1 MTIMADMGIFRTTIA
16 IENPLSPGL
25 IREITDV
32 MVDTGSEYTWVPRPI
47 LEAIG
52 LTPKRKARFAT
63 ADGRILE
70 RDVAFA
76 NVHASGVAAPD
87 IVVFAEP
94 GDMTLLGAR
103 ALEGLN
109 LRVDVIL
116 KALVPAGPVPAACS
130 VG

>member
-1 MTIMADMGIFRTTIA
+1 VTDRGIFRTTIS
-16 IENPLSPGL
+16 IENPARLGTVHE
-25 IREITDV
+25 IRDV
-32 MVDTGSEYTWVPRPI
+32 MVDTGSEYTWVPRVA
-47 LEAIG
+47 LEELG
-52 LTPKRKARFAT
+52 LTRNRSAKFVT

-76 NVHASGVAAPD
+76 NVHAGGTSAPD

-109 LRVDVIL
+109 LRIDVVTRT
-116 KALVPAGPVPAACS
+116 LVPAGPVPVAALS
-130 VG
+130 G